1 MSREVVMRLTP
12 KPLEDAEHAEI
23 VQELVRCKDCKWG
36 KERCGNIECNVDM
49 NEPSEYHGYE
59 WFCPC
64 GERREDE
71 KRRKRTDSESCTE
84 NA

>member
-1 MSREVVMRLTP
+1 MSEYIVHETGYP
-12 KPLEDAEHAEI
+12 GTIKQEI